1 MDSTA
6 SGNPNGGASAGTIS
20 ATGSIEANT
29 RDNDSRQKLMN
40 DMKAVIGEAET
51 WLKTSGA
58 KAGNEV
64 GAVKQK
70 FEQTLQSAKSDL
82 SRLEASALAKSKE
95 AAQATDAYVH
105 ENPWKSVTIGAT
117 VGLLLGL
124 AISRN

>member
-6 SGNPNGGASAGTIS
+6 SGKPEGGASAGTIT
-20 ATGSIEANT
+20 ATGSIESGA

-40 DMKAVIGEAET
+40 DMKTVIGEAET
-51 WLKTSGA
+51 WLKTSGEQTGA
-58 KAGNEV
+58 EI

-82 SRLEASALAKSKE
+82 SRLEASVLAKSKE
-95 AAQATDAYVH
+95 AAQATDAYVQ